1 MFLIIYTNFSITIQ
15 HVKRRKK
22 DAFIEPEK
30 SYTITEIELEK
41 EDGGLGF
48 TIAGGIGN
56 VHLPG
61 DNGVYVTKIL
71 EGGVAHKDGR
81 MEVGDKLIA
90 VKNTLVRIQNM
101 YISL

>member
-1 MFLIIYTNFSITIQ
+1 
-15 HVKRRKK
+15 
-22 DAFIEPEK
+22 
-30 SYTITEIELEK
+30 LEK
-41 EDGGLGF
+41 EGGLGF

-71 EGGVAHKDGR
+71 EGGAAHKDGR

-90 VKNTLVRIQNM
+90 VKNTLVSINSIIIII
-101 YISL
+101 YFFTIIYEDI

>member
-1 MFLIIYTNFSITIQ
+1 M
-15 HVKRRKK
+15 
-22 DAFIEPEK
+22 
-30 SYTITEIELEK
+30 EK

-71 EGGVAHKDGR
+71 EGGAAHKDGR
-81 MEVGDKLIA
+81 MEVGDKLIG
-90 VKNTLVRIQNM
+90 VKNTLVSVDFFFKGNKKRF
-101 YISL
+101 YIINYNENIYS

>member
-1 MFLIIYTNFSITIQ
+1 M
-15 HVKRRKK
+15 
-22 DAFIEPEK
+22 D
-30 SYTITEIELEK
+30 K
-41 EDGGLGF
+41 EEGGLGF

-71 EGGVAHKDGR
+71 EGGAAHKDGR

-90 VKNTLVRIQNM
+90 VNNTLVNINFK
-101 YISL
+101 YFFTLSYKINVYLYF

>member
-1 MFLIIYTNFSITIQ
+1 M
-15 HVKRRKK
+15 
-22 DAFIEPEK
+22 
-30 SYTITEIELEK
+30 
-41 EDGGLGF
+41 GF

-71 EGGVAHKDGR
+71 DGGAAHKDGR

-90 VKNTLVRIQNM
+90 VKNTLVRI
-101 YISL
+101 YIQIYLIFFFLLQ

>member
-1 MFLIIYTNFSITIQ
+1 M
-15 HVKRRKK
+15 KRRKK
-22 DAFIEPEK
+22 DAFVEPEK
-30 SYTITEIELEK
+30 SYTVTEIELEK

-48 TIAGGIGN
+48 TIAGGVGN

-71 EGGVAHKDGR
+71 EGGAAHKDGR

-90 VKNTLVRIQNM
+90 VKNTLVSIIITTQN
-101 YISL
+101 YNN

>member
-1 MFLIIYTNFSITIQ
+1 MNNQ

-22 DAFIEPEK
+22 DAFVEPEK
-30 SYTITEIELEK
+30 SYTVTEIELEK

-48 TIAGGIGN
+48 TIAGGVGN

-61 DNGVYVTKIL
+61 DSGVYVTKIL
-71 EGGVAHKDGR
+71 EGGAAHKDSR

-90 VKNTLVRIQNM
+90 VKNTLVCINLKFF
-101 YISL
+101 IHINNNNS

>member
-1 MFLIIYTNFSITIQ
+1 M
-15 HVKRRKK
+15 
-22 DAFIEPEK
+22 
-30 SYTITEIELEK
+30 EK
-41 EDGGLGF
+41 EGGLGF

-71 EGGVAHKDGR
+71 EGGAAHKDGR

-90 VKNTLVRIQNM
+90 VKNTLVNINSII
-101 YISL
+101 ISWTCIWIYLFLEWGCKFRKCFSWRSSCCT

>member
-1 MFLIIYTNFSITIQ
+1 M
-15 HVKRRKK
+15 
-22 DAFIEPEK
+22 
-30 SYTITEIELEK
+30 EK
-41 EDGGLGF
+41 EGGLGF

-71 EGGVAHKDGR
+71 EGGAAHKDGR

-90 VKNTLVRIQNM
+90 VKNTLVSINSIIIII
-101 YISL
+101 YFFTIIYEDI

>member
-1 MFLIIYTNFSITIQ
+1 M
-15 HVKRRKK
+15 
-22 DAFIEPEK
+22 
-30 SYTITEIELEK
+30 
-41 EDGGLGF
+41 GF

-71 EGGVAHKDGR
+71 EGGAAYKDGR

-90 VKNTLVRIQNM
+90 VKNTLV
-101 YISL
+101 S